1 MAARLSRLLA
11 SAVLFVSSAAMAD
24 DSAILRVRATDEHG
38 AAIAGAEAY
47 VIAGEHDL
55 PLTARWVQAKGTAP
69 IEITPAHFS
78 KYVDKEQGPRG
89 RHTVVVRAPGR
100 TWSIVAVDLPADD
113 DVAAVLPRGR
123 AIEVVFTSDRP
134 IPADLAPIV
143 YVPGTSVAAWISG
156 VQAAAGGT
164 AVDPSAVC
172 SVGHL
177 EPRGAGRFVLRLPD
191 DPPAVQ
197 LMVNHRSFLRFFQTK
212 PLGAD
217 DLAGE
222 RIEIALPA
230 PATIAVAVTPAADD
244 AHEYAACAV
253 ELSLSPEIPDGGW
266 SFTADR
272 VFAEGQSMQARFDD
286 VAPGSYGV
294 AATTGDATTYRDRDR
309 ADFYQQRTWV
319 ELAAGATQEIA
330 FTLRTFDEARQRAQL
345 AGDRTVE
352 IAIRSPD
359 GGPAAG
365 RAYEIKC
372 ALYAFGRELPVS
384 SGAIPADGRIVLDG
398 LGATG
403 NDTALTVTV
412 GGEEIGSFVVGEE
425 ARMTVEYRVAPGA
438 GDLAPELRL
447 TGLFD
452 GAVTTLADLRGQVV
466 LLEFWASWCGPCQAP
481 MAHNDEIVA
490 RRGDSWKDR
499 AVIIGA
505 SIDDKIETIR
515 RHVEK
520 RGWTHVRQTFCGE
533 GEPGWRNAAAT
544 AYGVRGVPTAFLID
558 AHGTILWTGHPAS
571 IDVEAKIEE
580 ALERKG

>member
-1 MAARLSRLLA
+1 MAARLSQLLA
-11 SAVLFVSSAAMAD
+11 SAVLFVPSAAMAD
-24 DSAILRVRATDEHG
+24 DPAILRVRVTDERG
-38 AAIAGAEAY
+38 AAVAGAEAY

-78 KYVDKEQGPRG
+78 KYVDEEQGPRG

-100 TWSIVAVDLPADD
+100 TWSTVTIELPRAEE
-113 DVAAVLPRGR
+113 VAAVLPRGR

-156 VQAAAGGT
+156 VQAAAGGA
-164 AVDPSAVC
+164 AVDPSSVC
-172 SVGHL
+172 SVAHL
-177 EPRGAGRFVLRLPD
+177 DAGGPGRFVLRVPD
-191 DPPAVQ
+191 GAPVIQ
-197 LMVNHRSFLRFFQTK
+197 LIVNHRSFLRFFQTT

-217 DLAGE
+217 ELAGATV
-222 RIEIALPA
+222 EIALPA
-230 PATIAVAVTPAADD
+230 PATIAVAVTPAEDD

-272 VFAEGQSMQARFDD
+272 VFADGQTMQARFDD

-319 ELAAGATQEIA
+319 ELDAGASKQIP
-330 FTLRTFDEARQRAQL
+330 FTLRTFDEARQRARL
-345 AGDRTVE
+345 AGDRAVE
-352 IAIRSPD
+352 IMVRGPD
-359 GGPAAG
+359 GAPAAG
-365 RAYEIKC
+365 RAF
-372 ALYAFGRELPVS
+372 ALKYTFDAFGRELPLS
-384 SGAIPADGRIVLDG
+384 SGTIPADGRIVVEG
-398 LGATG
+398 VGMTG
-403 NDTALTVTV
+403 NDVFLAVDV
-412 GGEEIGSFVVGEE
+412 GGETLGTLVVGEE
-425 ARMTVEYRVAPGA
+425 PRTTVEYRLAPGA
-438 GDLAPELRL
+438 GDPAPEVRL

-452 GAVTTLADLRGQVV
+452 GGMTTLADLRGQVV

-481 MAHNDEIVA
+481 MAHNDEIMA
-490 RRGDSWKDR
+490 RRADSWKDR

-505 SIDDKIETIR
+505 SIDDKIETIQ

-533 GEPGWRNAAAT
+533 GTPGWQNAAAA

-571 IDVEAKIEE
+571 IDVEAVIEE
-580 ALERKG
+580 ALGRKG